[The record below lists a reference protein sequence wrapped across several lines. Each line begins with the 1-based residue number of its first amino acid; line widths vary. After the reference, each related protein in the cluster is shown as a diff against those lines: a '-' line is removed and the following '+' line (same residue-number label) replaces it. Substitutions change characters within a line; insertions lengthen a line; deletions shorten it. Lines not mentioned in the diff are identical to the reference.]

1 MKKPIAL
8 TAAIAAS
15 VCLTLGGTTA
25 ALADEGDVTVDNAV
39 TTPLTEEPEAV
50 SQGVSATEVRA
61 AIKGTALEGKFEEIL
76 AKLPASWRERQ
87 NRKIESAD
95 LGHSDWT
102 EAILGAINPDDYE
115 CDASAFNE
123 WIDTEIGKFDFGTIL
138 ILAFFGVLDY
148 PTYDALLYQDES
160 TQQYFG
166 RHGEYNQPLIR
177 GMKKLQNF
185 WDIKSFDIQLL
196 AMHGNML
203 QDRDR
208 VARMVTFFLGEE
220 GDAALELA
228 DTFIEILAAD
238 PVAEAGEHPIFTLN
252 AFAFT
257 AEGDPDPTVAGLP
270 DKIVMGDG
278 ILEAIK
284 EIGVDEVTA
293 GKQILGHEFGHHV
306 QYEENLFESD
316 LTGPEATRRTELM
329 ADAFGVYFLVHKR
342 GYAANNKAYLT
353 AQRLSYE
360 IGDCSFDS
368 NGHHGTPNQRL
379 RATKWGYNAY
389 KDQANVQKIQLPRP
403 FAAKFDKALP
413 ELVRPDA

>member
-8 TAAIAAS
+8 TAAFAAS

-25 ALADEGDVTVDNAV
+25 ALADDSTVTADNAV

-76 AKLPASWRERQ
+76 AKLPANWRERQ

-95 LGHSDWT
+95 LEHSDWT

-123 WIDTEIGKFDFGTIL
+123 WIDAEIGKFDFGTIL

-148 PTYDALLYQDES
+148 PTYDALLYQDDS
-160 TQQYFG
+160 TEQYFG
-166 RHGEYNQPLIR
+166 QAGQYTKSLTK
-177 GMKKLQNF
+177 GMERLQSF

-208 VARMVTFFLGEE
+208 VARMVTFFLGAE
-220 GDAALELA
+220 GDEALELA

-238 PVAEAGEHPIFTLN
+238 PAAQAGEHPLFTLN

-278 ILEAIK
+278 IMEAM
-284 EIGVDEVTA
+284 EQIGLDDTT
-293 GKQILGHEFGHHV
+293 GRQILGHEFGHHI

-329 ADAFGVYFLVHKR
+329 ADAFGVYFLVHKK
-342 GYAANNKAYLT
+342 GLAANHKGYLT
-353 AQRLSYE
+353 AQRLSFE

-379 RATKWGYNAY
+379 RAVKWGYNQY
-389 KDQANVQKIQLPRP
+389 QDQANPARIVLPVP

-413 ELVRPDA
+413 KLVRPDA